1 MLLAYACCRLLPS
14 DAFLFAVV
22 DIYRKQCDE
31 VAYEGD
37 ASCGQQ
43 DIPKRNDDRVGLHH
57 EAAGHA
63 DEPEVLLEQ
72 GYANTDYKAGK
83 HSDKRNQPAFQHEDT
98 FYETLARSHAAERL
112 DVVLLFDD
120 EHRQAAEYVEC
131 DDDDDEYQY
140 HEDGCL
146 FVFHHLVEGFVLLET
161 VLDLVVRTEPF
172 RNLILQC
179 CGLFG

>member
-1 MLLAYACCRLLPS
+1 MTPVHRF
-14 DAFLFAVV
+14 FLFAVV

-72 GYANTDYKAGK
+72 GYANTDYKAGE
-83 HSDKRNQPAFQHEDT
+83 HSHKRNQPAFQHEDT
-98 FYETLARSHAAERL
+98 FY
-112 DVVLLFDD
+112 
-120 EHRQAAEYVEC
+120 
-131 DDDDDEYQY
+131 
-140 HEDGCL
+140 
-146 FVFHHLVEGFVLLET
+146 
-161 VLDLVVRTEPF
+161 
-172 RNLILQC
+172 
-179 CGLFG
+179 